1 MCLMPTASIEIQK
14 RIKNKTL
21 NKVSVLLIF
30 TFTVFM
36 VTARFLSGVHW
47 TTDIIGGIIL
57 SGAFVSFFS
66 LLIFDD

>member
-14 RIKNKTL
+14 PIKNKTL

-47 TTDIIGGIIL
+47 ATDIIGGIIL